1 MKKLMTA
8 AGMMLPAT
16 AAATATEV
24 VIIRGSSNSE
34 CVVADPTGTPLNGC
48 GSDPGIIQL
57 SAACSPPPGRPC
69 RDPR

>member
-8 AGMMLPAT
+8 AAMMLAAT

-48 GSDPGIIQL
+48 GSDPGHHSAL
-57 SAACSPPPGRPC
+57 SSLLASARSAVS
-69 RDPR
+69 